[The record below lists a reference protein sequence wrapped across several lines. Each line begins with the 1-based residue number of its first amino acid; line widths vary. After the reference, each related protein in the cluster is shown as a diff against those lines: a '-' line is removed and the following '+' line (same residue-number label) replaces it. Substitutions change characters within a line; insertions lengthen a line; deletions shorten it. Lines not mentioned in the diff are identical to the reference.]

1 MHHFARQPETKGR
14 DRCLIMTASLA
25 GYLDQPGTVQYNC
38 SKWGV
43 RSLMRTYR
51 RTCWQKGIRV
61 NIISPWYI
69 ETAIMPEE
77 YKKHLASQGVK
88 FAAKEDAAAA
98 VMHIASDPSI
108 NGESSKRYSLLF

>member
-1 MHHFARQPETKGR
+1 
-14 DRCLIMTASLA
+14 
-25 GYLDQPGTVQYNC
+25 
-38 SKWGV
+38 
-43 RSLMRTYR
+43 
-51 RTCWQKGIRV
+51 
-61 NIISPWYI
+61 
-69 ETAIMPEE
+69 MPEE